1 MTISGEGAEADAAAA
16 AMEVEAFKRLYPLQ
30 FYERYLESDVRPE
43 GRPLTRARP
52 TSVNLGAHNCHWSRQ
67 FAFQIQNG
75 ALTLTSPRYFLFS
88 QALFQQQKALH
99 WLRSARR

>member
-52 TSVNLGAHNCHWSRQ
+52 TSVNLGAHNCH
-67 FAFQIQNG
+67 
-75 ALTLTSPRYFLFS
+75 
-88 QALFQQQKALH
+88 
-99 WLRSARR
+99 